1 MAPAYSTPENQ
12 KERFDRRAQNKS
24 TADFMDEEYRAGV
37 KAERR
42 RARMVARQEA
52 KNEPDVPRGT
62 SRVGFTAPS
71 SVPSIAAPMLVE
83 LIIISSD
90 DFFNQHRAPLPS
102 RLLAVFG
109 IFGVLGLAKGNA
121 ARPAQAFAW
130 ALVLSSLYAS
140 AGPKGQ
146 GGALGALAKLG
157 DFMSGKYG
165 KTTTTKKAGP

>member
-1 MAPAYSTPENQ
+1 MAKTDVTPDSQ
-12 KERFDRRAQNKS
+12 RARYEARKRPEKT
-24 TADFMDEEYRAGV
+24 TADFMDEEFEAGR
-37 KAERR
+37 KQGAAE
-42 RARMVARQEA
+42 AR
-52 KNEPDVPRGT
+52 T
-62 SRVGFTAPS
+62 SSSSSSSRRVGFTAPS